1 MTELILRFVLRD
13 FIFGVLGALGF
24 AAIINVPKKS
34 IVVSSILGGFAYML
48 FDLLYYYSNQL
59 YFAVFAASVFIAV
72 YSELLARKFKMP
84 AIIFILPGIVAL
96 VPGVGLYNTIL
107 KLIDNDF
114 FGFLKQGAE
123 TIFIACAIASAIA
136 VVNILIRA
144 IFSRIKRIQ
153 RGNSH

>member
-13 FIFGVLGALGF
+13 FIFGILGALGF
-24 AAIINVPKKS
+24 ALIINVPKKS

-48 FDLLYYYSNQL
+48 YDLIYYFSEQM
-59 YFAVFAASVFIAV
+59 YFAVFAASVFIAI

-96 VPGVGLYNTIL
+96 VPGVGLYKTIL
-107 KLIDNDF
+107 RLIDNDF

-144 IFSRIKRIQ
+144 VYNRIRRI
-153 RGNSH
+153 RKG

>member
-1 MTELILRFVLRD
+1 MTELILRFVLID
-13 FIFGVLGALGF
+13 FIFGIVGAFGF
-24 AAIINVPKKS
+24 ALIINVPKRS
-34 IVVSSILGGFAYML
+34 IIVSSILGGFAYML
-48 FDLLYYYSNQL
+48 FDLIYYFSDQL

-107 KLIDNDF
+107 KLINNDF
-114 FGFLKQGAE
+114 LGFIKQGAE

-136 VVNILIRA
+136 VVNILVRA
-144 IFSRIKRIQ
+144 IFSHIKRTRQ
-153 RGNSH
+153 G

>member
-1 MTELILRFVLRD
+1 MTELILRFILRD
-13 FIFGVLGALGF
+13 FIFGVFGALGF
-24 AAIINVPKKS
+24 ALIINVPRKS
-34 IVVSSILGGFAYML
+34 IIVSSVLGGFAYMV
-48 FDLLYYYSNQL
+48 FDIIYYYATNL

-107 KLIDNDF
+107 RLIDNDF
-114 FGFLKQGAE
+114 FGFLRQGAE
-123 TIFIACAIASAIA
+123 TIFVACAIASAIA

-144 IFSRIKRIQ
+144 IFGRIKRAQ
-153 RGNSH
+153 RS